1 MGQGERSLVV
11 EVRLLSDPCLWCW
24 AICDEDS
31 GRLVASSWADEWV
44 GFASRA
50 EARAA
55 GAKRL
60 AELRAAGSV
69 VFRPVPPA
77 SLALR
82 SVPQPARRA
91 S

>member
-24 AICDEDS
+24 EICDEDS
-31 GRLVASSWADEWV
+31 GRVVASSWADAWL

-55 GAKRL
+55 GARQL
-60 AELRAAGSV
+60 AELQATGSTVLRAAPS
-69 VFRPVPPA
+69 A
-77 SLALR
+77 SLVR
-82 SVPQPARRA
+82 RIPPEPARRA
-91 S
+91 G

>member
-24 AICDEDS
+24 EICDEDS
-31 GRLVASSWADEWV
+31 GRVVASSWADAWV

-55 GAKRL
+55 GAKHL
-60 AELRAAGSV
+60 AELQATGSAVLRAAPST
-69 VFRPVPPA
+69 
-77 SLALR
+77 SLAR
-82 SVPQPARRA
+82 RIAPEQARRA
-91 S
+91 G